1 VIFAVAVFAP
11 LVGSLIS
18 GLFGRQLGDRGA
30 QAVSVIAMLI
40 AAVCGVAA
48 GLRLLTFLVPDGLVP
63 VVDWLHVGDFQAD
76 WALRYD
82 SLSAVMVMM
91 VTVVSTLIHIYS
103 IGYMHGDRSVPRFF
117 AYLSLFTFS
126 MLMLVTAND
135 LLQLFFG
142 WEGVGLVSYL
152 LIGFWYDKP
161 SANDAAIKA
170 FVMNRIGDLGF
181 ALGIALIF
189 FLFGSIRF
197 DVIFAAVPAQ
207 SHAAYHL
214 FGTNLNAMD
223 VIGILLFIGAMGKS
237 AQLGLHPWLADAM
250 EGPTPV
256 SALIHAATMVTAGVF
271 LVVRMSPLLEYAPVA
286 LAVIGIIGGTTAVFA
301 ATIGCAQ
308 TDIKRVIAYSTCSQL
323 GYMFVA
329 ASVGAYQASM
339 FHLIMHAFFKAL
351 LFLTA
356 GSVIHAMSG
365 EQDMRKMGGL
375 ARLIPFTY
383 AMMWIGSLALAGIPP
398 LSGFFSKDAIISAA
412 LLGRGGGYACI
423 CVEFATFLTAFYTWR
438 LIFMTFHGPRKGE
451 AHVMEHVH
459 ESPWVML
466 GPLALLAVGA
476 VFGGMLLDHVFVGS
490 GQRLFWNGSIV
501 AINHPNILSDLD
513 HVPLLM
519 GLLPSVLGLLG
530 IATAY
535 VMYIAR
541 PELPAILATRFGFIY
556 RLLLNKWYVDELY
569 GAIFVRPYRAL
580 ARAIWH
586 VGDEEILDGIPRGG
600 VLLARGSAGGL
611 VRLQSGSLAQYA
623 FVMLIGL
630 VVLISVFLI
639 FR

>member
-1 VIFAVAVFAP
+1 MIFAIAVFAP
-11 LVGSLIS
+11 LAGSLIS
-18 GLFGRQLGDRGA
+18 GLFGRWLGDRGA
-30 QAVSVIAMLI
+30 QAVSVILML
-40 AAVCGVAA
+40 VAA
-48 GLRLLTFLVPDGLVP
+48 FFGVVSGLRLLTGLVPDGYVF
-63 VVDWLHVGDFQAD
+63 VGDWLHVGGFQAD
-76 WALRYD
+76 WSLRYD

-103 IGYMHGDRSVPRFF
+103 IGYMEGDRSVPRFF
-117 AYLSLFTFS
+117 AYLSLFTFA

-152 LIGFWYDKP
+152 LIGFWYDRP

-170 FVMNRIGDLGF
+170 FIMNRIGDLGF
-181 ALGIALIF
+181 ALGIALVF

-197 DVIFAAVPAQ
+197 DTIFADVVAQNHAV
-207 SHAAYHL
+207 YHL
-214 FGTNLNAMD
+214 FGANLHALD

-271 LVVRMSPLLEYAPVA
+271 LMVRMSPLLEYAPVA
-286 LAVIGIIGGTTAVFA
+286 LAVVGIIGGTTAVFA

-329 ASVGAYQASM
+329 VSVGAYQASI

-375 ARLIPFTY
+375 ARLIPYTY
-383 AMMWIGSLALAGIPP
+383 VMMWIGGLALAGIPP
-398 LSGFFSKDAIISAA
+398 LSGFFSKDAIIDASFY
-412 LLGRGGGYACI
+412 GRGGGYACI
-423 CVEFATFLTAFYTWR
+423 CVELATYLTAFYTWR
-438 LIFMTFHGPRKGE
+438 LIFMTFHGPRRGD
-451 AHVMEHVH
+451 AHVMAHVH
-459 ESPWVML
+459 ESPWVMR
-466 GPLALLAVGA
+466 GPLAVLAIGA
-476 VFGGMLLDHVFVGS
+476 VFGGGLLDHYFVGT
-490 GQRLFWNGSIV
+490 GQRAFWNGSISTV
-501 AINHPNILSDLD
+501 NDPHILTSIA
-513 HVPLLM
+513 HVPLFIDF
-519 GLLPSVLGLLG
+519 LPTVLGLLG
-530 IATAY
+530 IATAF
-535 VMYIAR
+535 VMYMLR
-541 PELPAILATRFGFIY
+541 PDLPALLAARFGFIY
-556 RLLLNKWYVDELY
+556 RLLIHKYYVDELY
-569 GAIFVRPYRAL
+569 GAIFVRPYHAL

-586 VGDEEILDGIPRGG
+586 VGDEDIIDGIPRGG
-600 VLLARGSAGGL
+600 ALLARGSAGGL